1 MNKEIKITN
10 INNENNIYDYQDNI
24 NEEKK
29 LNSDDTNSKM
39 EENIIIENFQDKEK
53 NILEKKL
60 NEDDIIIESVLKM
73 DGDIEIFRYFKNKLL
88 GSGAFSKVYEVTCEW
103 SNEKYAC
110 KIISKNKKP
119 NNFNLDKIFKEINLH
134 KRLAHPNIL
143 QYIHYFSDTNYIY
156 ILTELCK
163 NKTLRDLLDKR
174 GTLSEI
180 EIQYYALQIISAVK
194 YLNDNH
200 IYHRDLKLSNIFLT
214 ENMELKVGDFGLSA
228 KLDNKEQAL
237 SSICGTIFYMPPE
250 IIKNSGLKTHTDIW
264 SFGVILYILCTG
276 TFPFN
281 SNNIK
286 KIERSQ
292 RRYYYR
298 KPYKFRNISAE
309 FCDLIDYIFQ
319 YYPIHRPNWT
329 EIRNHNFFKIGKSIP
344 KSMPISTLDI
354 PPNNEFIKT
363 YLPNFNENMKMNKR
377 KYKKY
382 QKEKLKNKENNLK
395 IEEEKNNENK
405 ENVNDLYYKDRDEE
419 FYFRNHLLN
428 DNFINNIEENKGLKT
443 PEIFVREYIDE
454 SHSFGLVYL
463 LNNGYYGIYFNNKS
477 KLIIDSNY
485 KNYFFLKLSG
495 EKIIIFKGKINKK
508 TDADI
513 KSYLK
518 LLKIYK
524 EFFDKI
530 TKKKVPPLEGLYD
543 DEFNE
548 EEEEEKNEIETKIE
562 IGEDIPVHVQ
572 FWAKTNQAK
581 IFGLTDN
588 TFQTKFIDHTEILLS
603 IKLKTVTYIGL
614 DGKKWIYKGDN
625 AFHNNRN
632 YEMTKRL
639 FYVKN
644 FINLLKKKLKI

>member
-1 MNKEIKITN
+1 
-10 INNENNIYDYQDNI
+10 
-24 NEEKK
+24 
-29 LNSDDTNSKM
+29 
-39 EENIIIENFQDKEK
+39 
-53 NILEKKL
+53 
-60 NEDDIIIESVLKM
+60 
-73 DGDIEIFRYFKNKLL
+73 
-88 GSGAFSKVYEVTCEW
+88 
-103 SNEKYAC
+103 
-110 KIISKNKKP
+110 
-119 NNFNLDKIFKEINLH
+119 
-134 KRLAHPNIL
+134 
-143 QYIHYFSDTNYIY
+143 
-156 ILTELCK
+156 
-163 NKTLRDLLDKR
+163 
-174 GTLSEI
+174 
-180 EIQYYALQIISAVK
+180 
-194 YLNDNH
+194 
-200 IYHRDLKLSNIFLT
+200 
-214 ENMELKVGDFGLSA
+214 
-228 KLDNKEQAL
+228 
-237 SSICGTIFYMPPE
+237 
-250 IIKNSGLKTHTDIW
+250 
-264 SFGVILYILCTG
+264 
-276 TFPFN
+276 
-281 SNNIK
+281 
-286 KIERSQ
+286 
-292 RRYYYR
+292 
-298 KPYKFRNISAE
+298 
-309 FCDLIDYIFQ
+309 
-319 YYPIHRPNWT
+319 
-329 EIRNHNFFKIGKSIP
+329 
-344 KSMPISTLDI
+344 
-354 PPNNEFIKT
+354 
-363 YLPNFNENMKMNKR
+363 MKMNKR

-428 DNFINNIEENKGLKT
+428 ENFINNIEENKGLKT

-548 EEEEEKNEIETKIE
+548 EEEEKNEIETKIE